1 MWGTKLQPR
10 EPPASFQTAPTVWA
24 RPLGQGCGEGEMLG
38 AHVVGGQ
45 GSRSLPRQPPPAGAA
60 APTRRRGGAGRPEAV
75 LA

>member
-10 EPPASFQTAPTVWA
+10 EPPASFQTAPTVCA

-38 AHVVGGQ
+38 AHVVRGQ
-45 GSRSLPRQPPPAGAA
+45 GSHSLPRQPP
-60 APTRRRGGAGRPEAV
+60 PTRRRGGAGRPEAV